1 MIALVKEKPEP
12 GIAYRDVP
20 DPPPKHAVHEKFAL
34 NVAKLQPGHADKII
48 VLGCLIVQL
57 AAEGRAQDYPAKPI
71 RYIVPSSPGSAV
83 DTIGRIVAAGLSE
96 VLGQQVFVEDR
107 AGAGGNIGAAIAAKA
122 PADGYTLLQVNN
134 NHTTNATL
142 YSKLAYDVIRDFAP
156 VAKLALS
163 PYVIVV
169 HPSLPV
175 KSISDLIKLAKSK
188 PGAITFASAGAGS
201 GTFMATELFK
211 SQTGVDML
219 HIPYVGG
226 GPALTA
232 VISGQ
237 TLVYGAPFSTALPHI
252 PQRLRALAVTSGKP
266 ISLLPGV
273 PTVAESVPGY
283 EFNAWA
289 GLLVPAKTPKEVIA
303 TLRGAVVSAL
313 NRPDVSKR
321 LGDLGYSIVADQP
334 GELAAFIKA
343 DIETMAKLIRQ
354 NRLTAN

>member
-1 MIALVKEKPEP
+1 MTIFRFPLTTVM
-12 GIAYRDVP
+12 
-20 DPPPKHAVHEKFAL
+20 
-34 NVAKLQPGHADKII
+34 
-48 VLGCLIVQL
+48 LGCLIIQL
-57 AAEGRAQDYPAKPI
+57 AVEGRAQDYPSKPV
-71 RYIVPSSPGSAV
+71 RYLVPSSPGSAV
-83 DTIGRIVAAGLSE
+83 DTIGRIVAAGLGE

-122 PADGYTLLQVNN
+122 PADGYTLLQINN
-134 NHTTNATL
+134 NHTTNVTL
-142 YSKLAYDVIRDFAP
+142 YSNLTYDLIRDFAP

-163 PYVIVV
+163 PYLIVV

-175 KSISDLIKLAKSK
+175 KSISDLIKLAKSR

-201 GTFMATELFK
+201 GTFMATELLK
-211 SQTGVDML
+211 SQAGLDML

-237 TLVYGAPFSTALPHI
+237 TLVYGAPLSTALPHL
-252 PQRLRALAVTSGKP
+252 PQSRIRALAVTSGRRN
-266 ISLLPGV
+266 SLLPGI

-303 TLRGAVVSAL
+303 TIRAAVVSAL
-313 NRPDVSKR
+313 NRPEVSKR
-321 LGDLGYSIVADQP
+321 LSDLGYSIVADQP
-334 GELAAFIKA
+334 DELAAFIKA